1 MSVATL
7 ILTPSRRP
15 RPVAP
20 LLYQDASLLTVSAF
34 NDNGQ
39 PRYASDETA
48 VHRSNFFPGLGWLL
62 TRRLWDELDAK
73 WPEEK
78 GFWDDWM

>member
-1 MSVATL
+1 M
-7 ILTPSRRP
+7 LTRP
-15 RPVAP
+15 RRLRPAAP
-20 LLYQDASLLTVSAF
+20 LLYQDASLLAVSAF

-39 PRYASDETA
+39 PRYASDETV
-48 VHRSNFFPGLGWLL
+48 VHRSDFFPGLGWLL

-78 GFWDDWM
+78 GCWDDWM